1 MWDTVQFI
9 PVQSADEVPA
19 IAARV
24 ADAEPGTAYVMAV
37 RVTLDAFTSR

>member
-9 PVQSADEVPA
+9 PVKSADEVPA
-19 IAARV
+19 IAARI
-24 ADAEPGTAYVMAV
+24 ADVEPNTTYVMAV